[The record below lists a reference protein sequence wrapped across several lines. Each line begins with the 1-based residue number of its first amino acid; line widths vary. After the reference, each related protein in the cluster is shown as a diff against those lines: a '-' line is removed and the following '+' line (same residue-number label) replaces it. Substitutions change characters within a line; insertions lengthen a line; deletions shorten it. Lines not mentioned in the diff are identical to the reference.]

1 MSENRTVDIPIKV
14 GQMTN
19 GDNIYANVHIDIT
32 GGSTKAEIKGFVA
45 VDFRSKEYEVIPKWV
60 PKRK

>member
-1 MSENRTVDIPIKV
+1 M
-14 GQMTN
+14 GN

-32 GGSTKAEIKGFVA
+32 GGLTKAEIKGFVA
-45 VDFRSKEYEVIPKWV
+45 VDIRSKEYEVIPKWL